1 MFGAEAIM
9 KRGATAVAFV
19 FISGAAAAQLPTV
32 DSKLVERHYRDGVQL
47 MRSERWEQAATEF
60 KTAIEIDPLM
70 ALAHYNLG
78 QCRMAQKRFVE
89 AVTAYQ
95 GARAAFER
103 LATLSQKDRESRD
116 RARRDEINEIK
127 TSLTRLNLAKGP
139 TGAYSVALENR
150 LRTLEAMDSRDRQ
163 DKAVVPGEV
172 MLALGSA
179 YFRQEKLADAER
191 QWLAAVGANPKLGEA
206 HNNLAALYMMTGRK
220 TDAEEAV
227 KAAERAGFRVNPGL
241 KDDIKRMGS

>member
-1 MFGAEAIM
+1 MMGAA
-9 KRGATAVAFV
+9 AVVAFV
-19 FISGAAAAQLPTV
+19 VHSAVAAQLPAV
-32 DSKLVERHYRDGVQL
+32 DMKLAERHYKEGVQL
-47 MRSERWEQAATEF
+47 MRSERWEEGALQF
-60 KTAIEIDPLM
+60 KAAIEIDPLM

-89 AVTAYQ
+89 AVMAYQ
-95 GARAAFER
+95 GSRQAFET
-103 LATLSQKDRESRD
+103 LSTLSQRDREIRD

-150 LRTLEAMDSRDRQ
+150 LRTLEAMDGRDRRA
-163 DKAVVPGEV
+163 KALVPGEV

-179 YFRQEKLADAER
+179 YFRQEKLADAEHE
-191 QWLAAVGANPKLGEA
+191 WLAAVAANPKLGEA

-220 TDAEEAV
+220 QEAEEAV
-227 KAAERAGFRVNPGL
+227 KLAERAGFRVNPGL
-241 KDDIKRMGS
+241 KDDIKKMGS